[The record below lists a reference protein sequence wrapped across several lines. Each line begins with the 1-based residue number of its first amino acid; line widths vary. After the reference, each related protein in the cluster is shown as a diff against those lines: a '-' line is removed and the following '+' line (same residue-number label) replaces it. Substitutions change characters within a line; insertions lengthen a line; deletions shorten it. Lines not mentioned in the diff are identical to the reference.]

1 MLGRSTSDA
10 LGRLETLVACE
21 VPGDRGSLPVDLV
34 QHEGLKLIALL
45 QVKINILRRAQALA
59 PQLAE
64 EIQTAIDDIR
74 RELRALD
81 PDS

>member
-10 LGRLETLVACE
+10 LGRLEKLVACE

-34 QHEGLKLIALL
+34 QHESLKLIALL